1 MKTAMIR
8 IGNSRGVRIPRPII
22 DQLHLGN
29 EVDMTA
35 DKGRLII
42 QPLHRPR
49 QGWEERFKGAVNVCE
64 EAAPYEAPPPT
75 RFDREE
81 WEW

>member
-1 MKTAMIR
+1 MKTSMIR

-22 DQLHLGN
+22 EQLHLGD
-29 EVDMTA
+29 EVDMSS

-42 QPLHRPR
+42 QPLHQPR
-49 QGWEERFKGAVNVCE
+49 QGWETAFKGVQKAGE
-64 EAAPYEAPPPT
+64 EAGRYEAPPPT

>member
-1 MKTAMIR
+1 MKTSMIR

-22 DQLHLGN
+22 EQLHLGN
-29 EVDMTA
+29 EVDMSA
-35 DKGRLII
+35 DQGRLII
-42 QPLHRPR
+42 QPLRRPR
-49 QGWEERFKGAVNVCE
+49 QGWEDAFKEASKVGE
-64 EAAPYEAPPPT
+64 EPGLYEASPPT